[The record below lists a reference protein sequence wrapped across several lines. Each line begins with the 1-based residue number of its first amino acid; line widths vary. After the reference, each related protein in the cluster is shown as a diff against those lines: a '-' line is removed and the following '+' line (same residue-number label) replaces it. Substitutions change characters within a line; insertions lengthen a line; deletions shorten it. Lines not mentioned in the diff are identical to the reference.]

1 MDSQPMDHVEIEH
14 VIFMCRKIGK
24 RALITCLVVT
34 PDPSQPSQPSE
45 PDLTAFD
52 CSAKKECGVWI
63 EEGHQTSCNWE
74 KCVHSNL
81 SKQESWTE

>member
-14 VIFMCRKIGK
+14 QIFMCRKIRK

-34 PDPSQPSQPSE
+34 PDPSQPGQPSE
-45 PDLTAFD
+45 ADRTAFD
-52 CSAKKECGVWI
+52 CSEKEECGVWV
-63 EEGHQTSCNWE
+63 EEGHHVSHNWK
-74 KCVHSNL
+74 KCIHPNL